1 MATED
6 IRVWDGTAWV
16 SIAGADG
23 DPGASVKDATASAI
37 NVDNKLDG
45 SVGDAT
51 VAVTETAD
59 ANGDLTLAF
68 DFGIPVGEAGESA
81 ETNVGNVATN
91 TIASDQN
98 ATVTISDS
106 DPGPSATL
114 DFTFNIPKG
123 KDGTGVNILGEKP
136 TEGDL
141 PGTGNPGDAWL
152 ISGDLWVWDADN
164 NTWINVGS
172 IQGPAGDSAEVAVGN
187 VTTNTLTCGEDADVE
202 VNAALGSTPSD
213 LTLDFD
219 FSIPTSSIDTGSLT
233 LNEVCSD
240 NGLTGTLTNAGNATC
255 AVMDLELSI
264 PTFNATSSPEGSA
277 PPAPCPGHMW
287 IVTSP

>member
-23 DPGASVKDATASAI
+23 ASVKDATASASTVQP
-37 NVDNKLDG
+37 VDDNTLG
-45 SVGDAT
+45 TATASVS
-51 VAVTETAD
+51 ETAD

-68 DFGIPVGEAGESA
+68 GFGIPAGLPGAPGPSSA
-81 ETNVGNVATN
+81 TNVGSVATN

-98 ATVTISDS
+98 ATVNISDS
-106 DPGPSATL
+106 DPGPNAML

-187 VTTNTLTCGEDADVE
+187 VTTNTLACGNDADVT
-202 VNAALGSTPSD
+202 VFPAVGSTPSD

-219 FSIPTSSIDTGSLT
+219 FSIPTSSIDTGTLT
-233 LNEVCSD
+233 LAEACTD
-240 NGLTGTLTNAGNATC
+240 DGLTGTLTNSGNATC

-264 PTFNATSSPEGSA
+264 PTFKATSSPEGSA
-277 PPAPCPGHMW
+277 PADPCPGHLW
-287 IVTSP
+287 IVTS